1 LAAVAGL
8 LRGANAAACSI
19 ACYAFHRDAQEDRPP
34 MSNPKRNPGSDEPD
48 EFTPGERG
56 LLFGWEWAR
65 LTREGEKIDPLAVSA
80 EDPQRIAA
88 SVRDQI
94 TAAMRER
101 LDASEDPDA
110 ESAFWAG
117 FRDGVRAY
125 LAEIQTG
132 GEN

>member
-1 LAAVAGL
+1 
-8 LRGANAAACSI
+8 
-19 ACYAFHRDAQEDRPP
+19 
-34 MSNPKRNPGSDEPD
+34 MSNPKRNHGSDEPD
-48 EFTPGERG
+48 DFTPGERG

-65 LTREGEKIDPLAVSA
+65 LTREADKIDHVAVSA
-80 EDPQRIAA
+80 EHAQRIAS

>member
-1 LAAVAGL
+1 
-8 LRGANAAACSI
+8 
-19 ACYAFHRDAQEDRPP
+19 
-34 MSNPKRNPGSDEPD
+34 MTNPNPSSDEPD

-65 LTREGEKIDPLAVSA
+65 LTREGDVVALDAEGNRIDPIAATA

-101 LDASEDPDA
+101 LDASEDPNA

-125 LAEIQTG
+125 LAENPDG
-132 GEN
+132 GR

>member
-8 LRGANAAACSI
+8 LPSANAAAGSI
-19 ACYAFHRDAQEDRPP
+19 ACFVFHRDAQEDRPP
-34 MSNPKRNPGSDEPD
+34 VSNPKRNPGSDGPD

-65 LTREGEKIDPLAVSA
+65 LTREGNKIDPIAASA
-80 EDPQRIAA
+80 GDPQRIAA
-88 SVRDQI
+88 PVRDQI

-110 ESAFWAG
+110 ENAFWAG
-117 FRDGVRAY
+117 FRDGARAY
-125 LAEIQTG
+125 QAEIQMG
-132 GEN
+132 GKN

>member
-1 LAAVAGL
+1 
-8 LRGANAAACSI
+8 
-19 ACYAFHRDAQEDRPP
+19 
-34 MSNPKRNPGSDEPD
+34 MSNPKRNRGSDEPD

-65 LTREGEKIDPLAVSA
+65 LTREGGVVALDAEGNEIDPAVAA
-80 EDPQRIAA
+80 EDPQRLAA
-88 SVRDQI
+88 WARDQI
-94 TAAMRER
+94 LAAMRER

-125 LAEIQTG
+125 LAEIQMG

>member
-1 LAAVAGL
+1 
-8 LRGANAAACSI
+8 
-19 ACYAFHRDAQEDRPP
+19 

-65 LTREGEKIDPLAVSA
+65 LTREGDKIDPVAVSA
-80 EDPQRIAA
+80 GDPQGIAA
-88 SVRDQI
+88 PVRDQI

-125 LAEIQTG
+125 LAEIQMG